1 MRSIAFLIILFL
13 TLNCLS
19 GQNLVDYKA
28 RDIIKYMNENHKE
41 MQNINVSNKMYKYLK
56 YSDNYNTQTL
66 LFFLTPDSVC
76 NHIRIICD
84 PMIKKDKV
92 GEFNS
97 LYKRIDD
104 LKWIDKRKDKEY
116 LIEMTDEQ
124 WSFVVSIGLNG

>member
-1 MRSIAFLIILFL
+1 MSR
-13 TLNCLS
+13 
-19 GQNLVDYKA
+19 
-28 RDIIKYMNENHKE
+28 IK
-41 MQNINVSNKMYKYLK
+41 
-56 YSDNYNTQTL
+56 
-66 LFFLTPDSVC
+66 C
-76 NHIRIICD
+76 IICD